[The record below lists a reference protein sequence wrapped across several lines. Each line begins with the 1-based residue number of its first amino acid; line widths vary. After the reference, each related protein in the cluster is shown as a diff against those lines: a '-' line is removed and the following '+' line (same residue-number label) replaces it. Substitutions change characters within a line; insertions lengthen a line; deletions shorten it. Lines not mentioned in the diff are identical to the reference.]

1 MEDDSLLIE
10 RELRILQIIVY
21 SITFSLV
28 VYVGV
33 GIVLLRQGTVAPMTT
48 PTVLPWV
55 LAVVAVSIL
64 AAAGTVVKTIMAR
77 VRKVETAS
85 EKLTAYR
92 SAVVV
97 GAAMRESVGV
107 IGLFA
112 TLITHNLLW
121 VTLLAALAALAI
133 LTNLPTRLALRS
145 ALQEN
150 APIS

>member
-1 MEDDSLLIE
+1 MDDESLVIE

-33 GIVLLRQGTVAPMTT
+33 AWFLLRQGTVLPTT
-48 PTVLPWV
+48 TSTILPWV

-64 AAAGTVVKTIMAR
+64 ATAGAVVTSIMAR
-77 VRKVETAS
+77 VRTVEATS
-85 EKLTAYR
+85 EKLATYR
-92 SAVVV
+92 SAVIV

-112 TLITHNLLW
+112 TLVTHNLLW
-121 VTLLAALAALAI
+121 VGVLSALAAAAI
-133 LTNLPTRLALRS
+133 LTNFPTRS
-145 ALQEN
+145 AMRAAVQEI
-150 APIS
+150 APIG

>member
-10 RELRILQIIVY
+10 RELRILLIIVY
-21 SITFSLV
+21 SIAFSLL

-33 GIVLLRQGTVAPMTT
+33 AFVLLRQGTVGPIAT
-48 PTVLPWV
+48 PAFLPWV

-64 AAAGTVVKTIMAR
+64 VTAGTVAKTIMAR
-77 VRKVETAS
+77 VRTVETAS

-92 SAVVV
+92 SAVIV

-121 VTLLAALAALAI
+121 VGVLSALAALAI
-133 LTNLPTRLALRS
+133 LTNLPTRSTLQS

-150 APIS
+150 TPIC